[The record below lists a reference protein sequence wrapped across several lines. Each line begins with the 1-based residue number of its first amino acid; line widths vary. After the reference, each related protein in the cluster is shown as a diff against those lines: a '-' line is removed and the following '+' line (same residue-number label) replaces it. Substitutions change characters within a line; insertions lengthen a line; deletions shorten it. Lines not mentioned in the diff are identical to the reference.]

1 MFWIILHK
9 IKYLWLHI
17 VINDQERELMENKG
31 MFFLRVKFKLI
42 NIERLMDTENH
53 YLANTMVIIIVGK
66 NNCEILSWVGKSTMV
81 SKIFS

>member
-1 MFWIILHK
+1 
-9 IKYLWLHI
+9 
-17 VINDQERELMENKG
+17 

-42 NIERLMDTENH
+42 NVERLMDTENH
-53 YLANTMVIIIVGK
+53 YLANTTVIIIVGK